1 MKREEY
7 KGQFD
12 SFETPTGMWEN
23 IEKGLDE
30 KKKKRVGLIWWK
42 VAAGLLILVGAGFA
56 FTLIGEVN
64 IEPKN
69 RTVAHNGKDPKRNVK
84 PGTNADTLNKEQLG
98 AKTGYHDSLRKVEN
112 GNDGIQFTV
121 KEKSIDQNP
130 LNGLSN
136 ITTAVPYTSNGW
148 TGNTTPNM
156 FGFGGG
162 SGSNGSTSTQ
172 QYYVQGSKAHS
183 SNTMI
188 SQGYFS
194 SPRNP
199 SRQGYAP
206 ASQNNYMWQDD
217 SGSKLL
223 YRNVTEEENIG
234 RLNYRKKALKQYAD
248 TILLGEFDIDLTD
261 EFVPQKRIIPYE
273 KLREANPLWLYDNE
287 SMHSSYYDPFIE
299 NQYLNV
305 TEDPLSTF
313 SIDVDGASYSDV
325 RGMINRAELPNPDAV
340 RIEEFVNYFP
350 YDYEEPTGKHPFSIQ
365 SEVGSCPW
373 NPQHQL
379 MKVAIKGRSIEKES
393 LPTNNLV
400 FLIDVSGSMA
410 QPEKLEILKKG
421 FKLLINELREEDHV
435 SICVYAGAA
444 GVVLQPTSGQNKD
457 LILDALLNLTA
468 GGSTAG
474 GEGIELAYA
483 LAEEHFDNEGN
494 NRIILATDGDFNVGI
509 SNDDALIKLIEK
521 KRETGVFLTVLG
533 VGHDN
538 YQSSKMEKL
547 ANNGNGNFSY
557 IDNIL
562 EAKKV
567 FVTEMGATLQ
577 TIAKDVKIQMEFNPT
592 LVSKYR
598 LIGYENRMLQNQ
610 DFANDAIDAGELG
623 AGHTVTA
630 VYEIIPF
637 GVEDKSSIE
646 SDLKYST
653 VNYTANSLYS
663 SEMATMKFRYKEP
676 TGTESILIEKAILKE
691 SGSTSTQDFRFT
703 QAVIEFGLILRQS
716 EFMGASSFESVLTN
730 AKTGMG
736 KDPFGYRSEFIRL
749 VEKSRLLWGN

>member
-1 MKREEY
+1 M
-7 KGQFD
+7 
-12 SFETPTGMWEN
+12 
-23 IEKGLDE
+23 
-30 KKKKRVGLIWWK
+30 
-42 VAAGLLILVGAGFA
+42 
-56 FTLIGEVN
+56 
-64 IEPKN
+64 
-69 RTVAHNGKDPKRNVK
+69 
-84 PGTNADTLNKEQLG
+84 
-98 AKTGYHDSLRKVEN
+98 
-112 GNDGIQFTV
+112 
-121 KEKSIDQNP
+121 
-130 LNGLSN
+130 
-136 ITTAVPYTSNGW
+136 
-148 TGNTTPNM
+148 
-156 FGFGGG
+156 
-162 SGSNGSTSTQ
+162 
-172 QYYVQGSKAHS
+172 
-183 SNTMI
+183 
-188 SQGYFS
+188 
-194 SPRNP
+194 
-199 SRQGYAP
+199 
-206 ASQNNYMWQDD
+206 
-217 SGSKLL
+217 L

-234 RLNYRKKALKQYAD
+234 RLNYRENILKQYAD
-248 TILLGEFDIDLTD
+248 TILIGEFDLDPTN
-261 EFVPQKRIIPYE
+261 EFAPKKRIIPFE

-299 NQYLNV
+299 NKYLNV

-313 SIDVDGASYSDV
+313 SIDADRASYSDV

-350 YDYEEPTGKHPFSIQ
+350 YDYKEPTGKYTFSIE

-373 NPQHQL
+373 NSQHQL
-379 MKVAIKGRSIEKES
+379 MKVAIKGRSIEKEN

-494 NRIILATDGDFNVGI
+494 NRIILATDGDFNVGV
-509 SNDDALIKLIEK
+509 SNDDALVKLIEK

-610 DFANDAIDAGELG
+610 DFANDVIDAGELG

-637 GVEDKSSIE
+637 GVEDTTSIE

-653 VNYTANSLYS
+653 VNYAANNLYS

-676 TGTESILIEKAILKE
+676 TGTESILIKKAILKG
-691 SGSTSTQDFRFT
+691 SGSTSTQDFKFT
-703 QAVIEFGLILRQS
+703 QAVIEFGLILR
-716 EFMGASSFESVLTN
+716 
-730 AKTGMG
+730 
-736 KDPFGYRSEFIRL
+736 
-749 VEKSRLLWGN
+749 